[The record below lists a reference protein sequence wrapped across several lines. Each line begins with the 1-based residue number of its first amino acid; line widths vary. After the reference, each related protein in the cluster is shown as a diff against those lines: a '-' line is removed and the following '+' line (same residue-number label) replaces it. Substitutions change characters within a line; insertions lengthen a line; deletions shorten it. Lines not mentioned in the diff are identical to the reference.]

1 MNLVER
7 YRIFLVLI
15 LVALIISGGGLL
27 LYRQTTLS
35 SSGEI
40 TISPPSAEIW
50 VDVEGE
56 VNSPGVYELNEGA
69 LVADAIEAAGGFS
82 PEADRVSLN
91 FVASVRDGE
100 HIHVFRVGEIPQKIN
115 INTAE
120 AWLLEALSGIGEILA
135 QRIIDYR
142 TLNGNFREI
151 DELMMVEGIGIKLFE
166 QIKDKITVR

>member
-40 TISPPSAEIW
+40 TISPPSAEIR
-50 VDVEGE
+50 VDIEGE
-56 VNSPGVYELNEGA
+56 VNSPGVYELTEGA
-69 LVADAIEAAGGFS
+69 LMSDAIKVAGGFS
-82 PEADRVSLN
+82 PEADRASLN
-91 FVASVRDGE
+91 LAAMVRDGE
-100 HIHVFRVGEIPQKIN
+100 HIHVYGVGDVPQKVN

-120 AWLLEALSGIGEILA
+120 AWLLEALPGIGEILA

-142 TLNGNFREI
+142 ILNGHFREI
-151 DELMMVEGIGIKLFE
+151 DELMMIEGIGPKLFE